1 MLIFNLAI
9 VAVFASVAVAAPSTF
24 GQVPHGGVKAD
35 FDDVKQADFKENIR
49 TDEAKKAYFLAELP
63 SAVGQL
69 SHDQPRAFD
78 QDDLLNE
85 IAQIIEDVAKSPTE
99 DVAKSL
105 TEDLAK
111 SQTEDVAKSQT
122 EDVAKS
128 LTEDVAQS
136 QTEDVAE
143 SQTVD
148 TSIAYYMGVGYDLIK
163 GNPDGDDFT
172 TGGVDPGLRLRYI
185 FKLTDNSG
193 TTLSPVSG
201 VWPIQVGYSPPVHAC
216 SSVNE
221 VNAFSGS
228 KSYQSK
234 LDVSVDAEGMADSL
248 MLRLARNHARPL
260 PICTLIPP
268 TCREGEWVWR
278 YRARVR

>member
-24 GQVPHGGVKAD
+24 GQLPHDGVKAD
-35 FDDVKQADFKENIR
+35 FDDVKQADFKNNIQ
-49 TDEAKKAYFLAELP
+49 TDEAKKAYFLAEPP
-63 SAVGQL
+63 SAVSQL
-69 SHDQPRAFD
+69 SHDQPRVFD

-85 IAQIIEDVAKSPTE
+85 IAQIIEDVAQE
-99 DVAKSL
+99 DA
-105 TEDLAK
+105 AK

-128 LTEDVAQS
+128 LTEDVAKSLTKDVAKS

-201 VWPIQVGYSPPVHAC
+201 VWPVQVGYSPPVHAC

-228 KSYQSK
+228 QSYQSK
-234 LDVSVDAEGMADSL
+234 LDVSVDAEGMADSCI
-248 MLRLARNHARPL
+248 MQWKPFCITYA
-260 PICTLIPP
+260 CT
-268 TCREGEWVWR
+268 
-278 YRARVR
+278 

>member
-1 MLIFNLAI
+1 MLFKLVI

-24 GQVPHGGVKAD
+24 GQLPHDGVKA
-35 FDDVKQADFKENIR
+35 DDVKQADFKENIQ
-49 TDEAKKAYFLAELP
+49 TDEAKKAYLLAEPP

-85 IAQIIEDVAKSPTE
+85 IAQIIEDVAQE

-105 TEDLAK
+105 
-111 SQTEDVAKSQT
+111 T

-128 LTEDVAQS
+128 LTEDVAKS
-136 QTEDVAE
+136 QTEDIAE

-193 TTLSPVSG
+193 TMLSPVSG

-216 SSVNE
+216 SSAHE

-228 KSYQSK
+228 QSYQSK

-248 MLRLARNHARPL
+248 MAMQLKLSPSHMHAHKNMNS
-260 PICTLIPP
+260 I
-268 TCREGEWVWR
+268 
-278 YRARVR
+278 

>member
-1 MLIFNLAI
+1 MLLFKLVI
-9 VAVFASVAVAAPSTF
+9 VAVFAGVAVAAPSTF
-24 GQVPHGGVKAD
+24 GQLPHGGVKAD
-35 FDDVKQADFKENIR
+35 FDDVKQADFKENIQ
-49 TDEAKKAYFLAELP
+49 TDEAKKAYFLAEPP

-85 IAQIIEDVAKSPTE
+85 IAQIIEDVAQE
-99 DVAKSL
+99 DA
-105 TEDLAK
+105 
-111 SQTEDVAKSQT
+111 AKSQT

-128 LTEDVAQS
+128 LTEDVAKSLTENVAKS

-201 VWPIQVGYSPPVHAC
+201 VWPVQVGYSPPVHAC
-216 SSVNE
+216 SSAHE

-228 KSYQSK
+228 QSYQSK

-248 MLRLARNHARPL
+248 MAMQLYLHR
-260 PICTLIPP
+260 ICMHIKTNSI
-268 TCREGEWVWR
+268 
-278 YRARVR
+278 